1 MSQAA
6 NIVDFTLYRKR
17 KQAQHLGRLLWAMYA
32 QQAGFAAQSG
42 SVAAVAS
49 KAPRQA

>member
-1 MSQAA
+1 MSHTATV
-6 NIVDFTLYRKR
+6 VDFTLYRKR

-32 QQAGFAAQSG
+32 QQAGFAAQPG
-42 SVAAVAS
+42 SVAISAS